1 MASSKLGAPC
11 PENTIR
17 SSLAPPSNTARAAL
31 VERERLLIEKMRFM
45 SEASYRHR
53 LKIELEL
60 GDVRR
65 RLERLASQTE
75 RNGARSPDRTHSE
88 FRKDSRAKGA
98 PMPTVCRVP
107 PQPDNRKK
115 QEASPRS
122 PLGRLYDRLVAMC
135 VVETTAASY
144 SGMRSWK
151 TEPCR
156 VLLRLLAKPVVPA
169 TSMDLDSSLASA
181 PPRFPLP

>member
-1 MASSKLGAPC
+1 MASSQPGAPR

-17 SSLAPPSNTARAAL
+17 SSLAPPSNTVRAAL

-45 SEASYRHR
+45 SEASSRHR

-65 RLERLASQTE
+65 RLERLASQTAP
-75 RNGARSPDRTHSE
+75 NGAPSPDRTRSE
-88 FRKDSRAKGA
+88 FRKGSLAKGA

-107 PQPDNRKK
+107 PQPDNKK
-115 QEASPRS
+115 KKEASRRS
-122 PLGRLYDRLVAMC
+122 SLGRFYDRLVAMC
-135 VVETTAASY
+135 VVETTAAAQ
-144 SGMRSWK
+144 SGIHSWK

-156 VLLRLLAKPVVPA
+156 LLLRLLATPA
-169 TSMDLDSSLASA
+169 LQARSHA
-181 PPRFPLP
+181 R